1 MDDLRLAVSSKLE
14 HSFSTPLPKEFLLPL
29 AAKINAIPLPILPES
44 YGIRLP
50 PERER
55 LTAINWDFLPVR
67 ERRTYTDGTA
77 DNGGYV
83 DAEASTS
90 MAGAGANSTNMSGM
104 DVDLSATDFLGNSR
118 SAGNED
124 DEDDDEDMEEIAPQI
139 HTNNDGRVASA
150 DASAAEEDA
159 DAEADDSER
168 DADADDTA
176 ATSNRHEDDDYDA
189 P

>member
-1 MDDLRLAVSSKLE
+1 M
-14 HSFSTPLPKEFLLPL
+14 
-29 AAKINAIPLPILPES
+29 
-44 YGIRLP
+44 
-50 PERER
+50 
-55 LTAINWDFLPVR
+55 TAINWDFLPVR

-90 MAGAGANSTNMSGM
+90 MAGAGANGTNMSGM

-124 DEDDDEDMEEIAPQI
+124 DEDDDDDDDEDMEEIAPQI